1 MKQSVHF
8 IPPTLEKPLTF
19 TYNHISSFTSE
30 GKEQIEQQ
38 VISRYKKK
46 KKKKTAV
53 EWEHANLWVSTA
65 ATTILHFY

>member
-38 VISRYKKK
+38 VISCYFKVQEKKK
-46 KKKKTAV
+46 KKQ
-53 EWEHANLWVSTA
+53 L
-65 ATTILHFY
+65 